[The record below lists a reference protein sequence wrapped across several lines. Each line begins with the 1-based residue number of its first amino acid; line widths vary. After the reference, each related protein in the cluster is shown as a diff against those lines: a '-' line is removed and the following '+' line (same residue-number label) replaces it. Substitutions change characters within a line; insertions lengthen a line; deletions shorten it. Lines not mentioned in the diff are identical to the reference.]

1 MAEQG
6 VERRLAAILSADVVG
21 YSRLMEA
28 DEDGT
33 LAVLQAHRAELID
46 PTIAAHRG
54 RIVKLMG
61 DGALVEFASVVDAV
75 ECAVDVRRG
84 MAARNTDVPSGE
96 RIDFRIGIN
105 LGDVIIEGNDIYG
118 GGVNI
123 AARLQEL
130 AEPGGVCIAGTVFD
144 QVGRRPDLSFDDLG
158 EQQVKNIDRPIRDY
172 RTQFDGRG
180 PEERSSRSE
189 PLPLPDKPSIAVLPF
204 VNMSADADQEFFAD
218 GIAEDIITAL
228 SKFRSLFVIA
238 RNSSF
243 SFKGQS
249 MEVREIGRK
258 LGVRYVV
265 EGSVRRA
272 GNRVRITAQLIDA
285 VADTH
290 LWAERYDRDLD
301 DIFAVQDEVTHAI
314 VTAVEPTL
322 GSVERERAH
331 RKPPENLDA
340 WESYQRSLWNVYQFA
355 APERA
360 EARSFFRR
368 AIELDPNFAPAHAG
382 LAYAIYLSF
391 MLGFRTDRVAAIG
404 EARAAARRALALDG
418 DDALAHAMVG
428 RAHLMVGEHDAAI
441 SACET
446 ALSLNTNLAMSHYS
460 LGAAL
465 IYSGRFEE
473 GFAAVDEA
481 IRLSPRGPMLWFFLT
496 VKASGN
502 IGMER
507 YESSLDLARAAQRQS
522 NAAVWAYLC
531 EVVALVHLDR
541 MAEARQALERI
552 TAIKPDYD
560 LYFLAGTL
568 QQARQ
573 VGCELFL
580 DALEKLGVEAGR

>member
-1 MAEQG
+1 MARQD
-6 VERRLAAILSADVVG
+6 VSRRLAAILSADVVG
-21 YSRLMEA
+21 YSRLMEE

-33 LAVLQAHRAELID
+33 LSVLQAHRAELID

-75 ECAVDVRRG
+75 ECAVDIQRG
-84 MAARNTDVPSGE
+84 IAARNAEVPESR
-96 RIDFRIGIN
+96 RIQFRIGVN
-105 LGDVIIEGNDIYG
+105 LGDVIVEGDDIYG
-118 GGVNI
+118 DGVNV

-130 AEPGGVCIAGTVFD
+130 ADPGGVCIAGTVFE
-144 QVGRRPDLSFDDLG
+144 QVGRRPDLTFDDLG
-158 EQQVKNIDRPIRDY
+158 ERQVKNIDRPIRAY
-172 RTQFDGRG
+172 RARLGRNG
-180 PEERSSRSE
+180 TDERSDRSE

-204 VNMSADADQEFFAD
+204 TNMSGDPEQEYFSD
-218 GIAEDIITAL
+218 GITEDIITEL
-228 SKFRSLFVIA
+228 SRFRSLFVIA

-243 SFKGQS
+243 AYKGQS
-249 MEVREIGRK
+249 VNVGKIGQE

-272 GNRVRITAQLIDA
+272 GNRVRVTAQLVDA
-285 VADTH
+285 VADAH

-314 VTAVEPTL
+314 VTAIEPTL
-322 GSVERERAH
+322 GSAERDRAH
-331 RKPPENLDA
+331 RKPTGSLDA
-340 WESYQRSLWNVYQFA
+340 WESYQRGLWNLYRFA
-355 APERA
+355 AHETT
-360 EARSFFRR
+360 EAQSFFRR
-368 AIELDPNFAPAHAG
+368 AIELDPKFAPAHAG

-391 MLGFRTDRVAAIG
+391 MLGFRTDRTAALG
-404 EARAAARRALALDG
+404 EARTAARSALALDG

-428 RAHLMVGEHDAAI
+428 RVHLMVGEHDAAI

-446 ALSLNTNLAMSHYS
+446 AVSLNPNLAMSHYS

-481 IRLSPRGPMLWFFLT
+481 IRLSPRDPMLWFFLT
-496 VKASGN
+496 VKASGC
-502 IGMER
+502 IGMGHYDECL
-507 YESSLDLARAAQRQS
+507 ELARAAQRQS

-531 EVVALVHLDR
+531 EVVTLVHLDR
-541 MAEARQALERI
+541 MAEANQALERV

-573 VGCELFL
+573 VGFERFF
-580 DALEKLGVEAGR
+580 DALKKLGVETAS

>member
-1 MAEQG
+1 
-6 VERRLAAILSADVVG
+6 
-21 YSRLMEA
+21 MEA

-46 PTIAAHRG
+46 PTIAVHRG
-54 RIVKLMG
+54 RMVKLMG

-75 ECAVDVRRG
+75 ECAVDVQRG
-84 MAARNTDVPSGE
+84 MAERNADVPGGK
-96 RIDFRIGIN
+96 RIDFRIGVN
-105 LGDVIIEGNDIYG
+105 LGDVIVEADDIYG
-118 GGVNI
+118 DGVNI

-158 EQQVKNIDRPIRDY
+158 EQQVKNIDRPIRAY
-172 RTQFDGRG
+172 RAQFGGSGADE
-180 PEERSSRSE
+180 PSDRSE

-204 VNMSADADQEFFAD
+204 INMSADADQEYFAD
-218 GIAEDIITAL
+218 GISEDIITAL

-238 RNSSF
+238 RNSAF

-249 MEVREIGRK
+249 IEVREIGRK

-314 VTAVEPTL
+314 VIAIEPTL
-322 GSVERERAH
+322 GSVERERAQ
-331 RKPPENLDA
+331 RKPPDNLDA
-340 WESYQRSLWNVYQFA
+340 WESYQRGLWNVYRFA
-355 APERA
+355 APESA
-360 EARSFFRR
+360 EAQSFFQR

-391 MLGFRTDRVAAIG
+391 MLGFRTDRVVAIG
-404 EARAAARRALALDG
+404 EARDAARRALALDG

-428 RAHLMVGEHDAAI
+428 RAHLMVGGHDAAI

-446 ALSLNTNLAMSHYS
+446 AVSLNPNLAMSHYS

-465 IYSGRFEE
+465 IYNGRFEE

-481 IRLSPRGPMLWFFLT
+481 IRLSPRDPMMWFFLT

-507 YESSLDLARAAQRQS
+507 YEVCLELARAAQRQS

-531 EVVALVHLDR
+531 EVVALVQLDR

-568 QQARQ
+568 QQARS
-573 VGCELFL
+573 VGFELLF
-580 DALEKLGVEAGR
+580 DALEKLGVESGN